1 MPPSRRT
8 SLADL
13 DHALLLVRK
22 LWNLP
27 GVRRFLGERL
37 DTTIEF
43 DHYRALNA
51 LGRAGGGMSVGE
63 LARVLH
69 VDSSTAS
76 RLVDRMEGRRYIYRA
91 EDAEDRR
98 RSTVN
103 LSAAGWT
110 ALATLRSVRIEALG
124 DITRDWRAV
133 DIADLAALL
142 TRLNE
147 TARQFYVEENE
158 ATHDG

>member
-1 MPPSRRT
+1 MPTSRRA

-27 GVRRFLGERL
+27 AVRRFLGERL
-37 DTTIEF
+37 DRTIEF

-51 LGRAGGGMSVGE
+51 LGRAGGGLSVGE

-76 RLVDRMEGRRYIYRA
+76 RLVDRMEERRYIYRA
-91 EDAEDRR
+91 EDAGDRR

-103 LSAAGWT
+103 LSAAGWN

-124 DITRDWRAV
+124 EITRDWRAA
-133 DIADLAALL
+133 DIACLATLL
-142 TRLNE
+142 TRLHE
-147 TARQFYVEENE
+147 AARQLDAEESE
-158 ATHDG
+158 AKS